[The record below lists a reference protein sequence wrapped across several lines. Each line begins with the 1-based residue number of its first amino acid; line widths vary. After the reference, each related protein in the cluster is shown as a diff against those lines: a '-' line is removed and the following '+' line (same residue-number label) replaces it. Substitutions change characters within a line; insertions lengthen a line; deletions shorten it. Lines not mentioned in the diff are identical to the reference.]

1 MKANRQRI
9 KDMYDIREAYSK
21 KYVKNPFDY
30 VSKQKTITPSIYV
43 LSSDFEDKDVIV
55 DAISQFIA

>member
-9 KDMYDIREAYSK
+9 KDMYDIRKAYSK

-30 VSKQKTITPSIYV
+30 VSKQESITPSIYV
-43 LSSDFEDKDVIV
+43 LSSDFADKDIIV
-55 DAISQFIA
+55 DAISRFIA